1 MKPSR
6 RAFVGA
12 GAAAFAVGIVRAPAR
27 AAQFDFKCTST
38 LGADHPAMVRTTEM
52 WGAIDRESGGRLKV
66 RNFPSGILGGDIA
79 TLQQLRAGAIEF
91 YIGMANLPSLVPAV
105 GITGVGFSFADEAQ
119 ALRAMDGAL
128 GAYVNKEMQA
138 KGLYILPTVFGNG
151 MRDTTATPHPIRV
164 PDDFNGFKLRTPDS
178 RIVNDM
184 FRTLG
189 AIPTSMPY
197 GELYTSLQTHLLDGQ
212 ESPLAAI
219 EAAKLYEVQKY
230 LSLTNH
236 MWTGASIVTTLET
249 WGRLPSDIQDIVV
262 RNCAKYGMLERRDV
276 ALYTAAIADKFVRR
290 GLAVNAVNPND
301 FRARL
306 GSYYQQWSKEFGPT
320 AWGLLESAIGR
331 KLA

>member
-6 RAFVGA
+6 RTLLTAGIAPFV
-12 GAAAFAVGIVRAPAR
+12 FGIVRAPAR
-27 AAQFDFKCTST
+27 AAQFEFKCTST
-38 LGADHPAMVRTTEM
+38 IGPDHPALVRTTQM
-52 WGAIDRESGGRLKV
+52 WDAVYAESAGRLRV

-79 TLQQLRAGAIEF
+79 TLQQLRQGAIEF

-105 GITGVGFSFADEAQ
+105 GITGVGFSFSNEAQ
-119 ALRAMDGAL
+119 ALHAMDGPL

-151 MRDTTATPHPIRV
+151 MRDVTATPHAIRV
-164 PDDFNGFKLRTPDS
+164 PDDLGGFKLRTPDS

-189 AIPTSMPY
+189 ASPTSMAY

-212 ESPLAAI
+212 ESPLPAI

-236 MWTGASIVTTLET
+236 MWTGASIVTTLDT
-249 WGRLPSDIQDIVV
+249 WNRLPPDIRDIVV

-276 ALYTAAIADKFVRR
+276 TQYTAAIADKFTRR
-290 GLAVNAVNPND
+290 G
-301 FRARL
+301 ARRQY
-306 GSYYQQWSKEFGPT
+306 GQSERVP
-320 AWGLLESAIGR
+320 ER
-331 KLA
+331 D